1 LQLDRHSI
9 EKRDFPITRKG
20 YDTAAVDAHLRA
32 LAGAV
37 EELQSALGQ
46 RDGSLAASAASQVE
60 GILQAAQA
68 TAADIERQA
77 REQAR
82 ALREQTTAQ
91 ASSHLQAVSQATAA
105 LAGQVQS
112 MDGEV
117 GSLLERLRGAGKR
130 LAADLAA
137 LEGGGGAANDAAPVP
152 ASPPQ
157 PIELTAAEP
166 AAHEPPASVG
176 HEPVQ
181 VEMEPEPAEEDLD
194 GARLV
199 ALNMALNG
207 ESRQDTERYLS
218 QHFGLSESAQLLDE
232 VYAAIEG

>member
-1 LQLDRHSI
+1 MQLDRQSI

-68 TAADIERQA
+68 TAADIERRA
-77 REQAR
+77 SDEAR
-82 ALREQTTAQ
+82 ALREQTLAQ

-117 GSLLERLRGAGKR
+117 GSLLQRLRGAGER

-137 LEGGGGAANDAAPVP
+137 LEGGEGAANNAVP
-152 ASPPQ
+152 AQASPPQ

-166 AAHEPPASVG
+166 AAHEP
-176 HEPVQ
+176 VQ
-181 VEMEPEPAEEDLD
+181 VDMEPEPAEEDLD